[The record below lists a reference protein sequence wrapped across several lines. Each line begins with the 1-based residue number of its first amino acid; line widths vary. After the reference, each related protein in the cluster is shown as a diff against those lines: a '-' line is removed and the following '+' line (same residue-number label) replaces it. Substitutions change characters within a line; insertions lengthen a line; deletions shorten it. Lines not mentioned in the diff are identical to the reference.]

1 VTKNDTYRGQMT
13 VDEIEDAAWKSIR
26 FGAGDHIRDMPRML
40 SFVDGFVAGDAHG
53 YQRAVSGAPEER
65 RLAKNKAYQ
74 DAGYNLGFN
83 AARLSCAKEIEV
95 LKECLAESRQGY
107 EQRIAE
113 LERENA
119 GQKSALS
126 HCGWQDNE
134 IEELSNR
141 ITKFET
147 LVEMVLAHGESQQ
160 WLEDAQ
166 KLARELK

>member
-1 VTKNDTYRGQMT
+1 MT

-53 YQRAVSGAPEER
+53 YQRAVSEAPEER

-113 LERENA
+113 LE
-119 GQKSALS
+119 
-126 HCGWQDNE
+126 
-134 IEELSNR
+134 
-141 ITKFET
+141 T
-147 LVEMVLAHGESQQ
+147 LVGMVLAHDESQQ

>member
-1 VTKNDTYRGQMT
+1 MTKNDTYRGQMT

-26 FGAGDHIRDMPRML
+26 FGEGDHIRDIPRML

-53 YQRAVSGAPEER
+53 YQRAVSEAPEER

-113 LERENA
+113 LE
-119 GQKSALS
+119 
-126 HCGWQDNE
+126 
-134 IEELSNR
+134 
-141 ITKFET
+141 T
-147 LVEMVLAHGESQQ
+147 LVEMVLAHDESQQ
-160 WLEDAQ
+160 WLDDAQ
-166 KLARELK
+166 KLARELKTGNK